1 MSIVLTYAEKSGTK
15 TIAHDL
21 HFQAAKYEVT
31 HVLVHCPPFVKSAVC
46 TAITIFGCRN
56 SQNHLKDFSKSSLN
70 QARHQATLPPPLRPL
85 PLLPK
90 FLLRHPRRSLQTTAR
105 NENPRTQTTIVGRK
119 RCQGARSGWV
129 ETLTWNVWLRPYT
142 GWGKMIYCRL

>member
-70 QARHQATLPPPLRPL
+70 QARHQATLPPPLPPSL
-85 PLLPK
+85 PLRLPQK
-90 FLLRHPRRSLQTTAR
+90 FLLRHPRRSLQTRAR
-105 NENPRTQTTIVGRK
+105 NENPRAQTTIVGRK
-119 RCQGARSGWV
+119 SCQRARIGWV
-129 ETLTWNVWLRPYT
+129 ETLTWNV
-142 GWGKMIYCRL
+142 